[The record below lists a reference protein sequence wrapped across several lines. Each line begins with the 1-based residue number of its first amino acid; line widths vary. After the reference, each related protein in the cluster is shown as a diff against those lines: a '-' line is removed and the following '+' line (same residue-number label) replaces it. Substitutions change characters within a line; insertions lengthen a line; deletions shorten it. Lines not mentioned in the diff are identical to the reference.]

1 MIGSLFGS
9 DLNLSGNHPLSREN
23 MLRSVAATAFVSL
36 FLAAPAQAQDDPVVV
51 ELFTSQGCSSC
62 PPADRI
68 MHELAKRDDVIGLA
82 LHVDYWDYIGWK
94 DEYANPDHTDRQ
106 RAYAREGGRTMIYT
120 PQMVVNGQQ
129 DVVGAKS
136 IELNRLIDAHLTA
149 PPEAEVSAT
158 RTANEV
164 SMNVVPIELPDDE
177 TYDVRIVQYSPMRRT
192 SIRRGELA
200 GHDLDYANVVEN
212 WQIAGRWDGQTPQSF
227 TATLSSELPAVVLIQ
242 RSGHGPIVAAARVK

>member
-1 MIGSLFGS
+1 MY
-9 DLNLSGNHPLSREN
+9 
-23 MLRSVAATAFVSL
+23 RSAAVTAFVSL
-36 FLAAPAQAQDDPVVV
+36 FLAVSADAQDDPVVV

-94 DEYANPDHTDRQ
+94 DEYADPDHTVRQ

-136 IELNRLIDAHLTA
+136 FELNRLIDAHLTA
-149 PPEAEVSAT
+149 APQAEVSAT
-158 RTANEV
+158 RTANDV
-164 SMNVVPIELPDDE
+164 TVDVVPVELAEGE
-177 TYDVRIVQYSPMRRT
+177 TYDVRVVQYSPMRHA

-200 GHDLDYANVVEN
+200 GHELDYANVVEN
-212 WQIAGRWDGQTPQSF
+212 WQVAGHWDGQTPQSF
-227 TATLSSELPAVVLIQ
+227 TASLSSDLPAVVLIQ
-242 RSGHGPIVAAARVK
+242 RTEHGAIVAAARVE

>member
-1 MIGSLFGS
+1 
-9 DLNLSGNHPLSREN
+9 
-23 MLRSVAATAFVSL
+23 MLRSATASAFVSL
-36 FLAAPAQAQDDPVVV
+36 FLAVSAEAQDDPVVV

-94 DEYANPDHTDRQ
+94 DEYANPDHTVRQ

-136 IELNRLIDAHLTA
+136 FELNRLIDAHLTA
-149 PPEAEVSAT
+149 APQAEVSAT
-158 RTANEV
+158 RTANDV
-164 SMNVVPIELPDDE
+164 TVDVVPVELAEGE
-177 TYDVRIVQYSPMRRT
+177 TYDVRVVQYSPMRHA

-200 GHDLDYANVVEN
+200 GHELDYANVVEN
-212 WQIAGRWDGQTPQSF
+212 WQVAGHWDGQTPKSF
-227 TATLSSELPAVVLIQ
+227 TASLSSDLPAVVLIQ
-242 RSGHGPIVAAARVK
+242 RTEHGAIVAAARVE

>member
-1 MIGSLFGS
+1 MIRSTILAAALSL
-9 DLNLSGNHPLSREN
+9 PLAAH
-23 MLRSVAATAFVSL
+23 VAAES
-36 FLAAPAQAQDDPVVV
+36 DPVVV

-68 MHELAKRDDVIGLA
+68 MHDLAKRDDVIGLA

-94 DEYANPDHTDRQ
+94 DEFADPDHTLRQ

-120 PQMVVNGQQ
+120 PQMVINGQQ

-136 IELNRLIDAHLTA
+136 QELNQIIDAHLTA
-149 PPEAEVSAT
+149 APGAEVEAARAGDT
-158 RTANEV
+158 V
-164 SMNVVPIELPDDE
+164 NVTVTPVELPAGE
-177 TYDVRIVQYSPMRRT
+177 VYDIRIVQYSPMRHA

-212 WQIAGRWDGQTPQSF
+212 WQVAGHWDGVAPQSF
-227 TATLSSELPAVVLIQ
+227 TASLPTDLPAVVLVQ
-242 RSGHGPIVAAARVK
+242 RAGHGPIVAATKIK